1 MFATKR
7 DFLATL
13 FTATAVVMT
22 VSPCAV
28 AQNASALGTVKS
40 VDGKTMT
47 VATDKGATV
56 TVTLGD
62 TTKVVQLA
70 PGSTDLKTAQPATA
84 SDITAGDRVL
94 ASGPGDASAITAV
107 RVVLMKSGDIA
118 QRNAATQADWARR
131 GSGGLVNA
139 VNGGSI
145 SIKQGQKVVEITT
158 TPKTIFRRYAADSV
172 KFEDTKPGTLSDI
185 RPGDQLRVRGEKNED
200 GTAIAADEIVSGAFR
215 NLAGTVTS
223 VDAASGKIVLKDL
236 ASKKN
241 VTVMVTSNSDFRAL
255 PPQMAAMLAARAR
268 GAANGAAGANG
279 GGAPGGAP
287 QGGGV
292 SGGGAPQG
300 MGRPAG
306 GGEGAVA
313 GSGGMGP
320 GGAGGGR
327 GFGGPGGGGPRGDLA
342 SMLSRLP
349 TGELA
354 TVKNGDALMIVGTG
368 AANADTVT
376 AVTMLSGVEPILAA
390 PNGASSMNLAPWSM
404 GGGAGGD
411 AQ

>member
-40 VDGKTMT
+40 VEGKTVT

-62 TTKVVQLA
+62 ATKVVQLA

-172 KFEDTKPGTLSDI
+172 KFEDTKPGTLADI
-185 RPGDQLRVRGEKNED
+185 KAGDQLRVRGEKNED
-200 GTAIAADEIVSGAFR
+200 GTAITADEIVSGAFR

-223 VDAASGKIVLKDL
+223 VDAAGGKIVLKDL

-241 VTVMVTSNSDFRAL
+241 VTVMVTTNSDFRAL

-268 GAANGAAGANG
+268 GQQPGAPGGAAGANG
-279 GGAPGGAP
+279 GSAP
-287 QGGGV
+287 QGGG
-292 SGGGAPQG
+292 STGGAPQG

-306 GGEGAVA
+306 GGAGA

-327 GFGGPGGGGPRGDLA
+327 GFGGPGGGPRGDLA

>member
-1 MFATKR
+1 MFAIKR

-40 VDGKTMT
+40 VDGKTVT

-70 PGSTDLKTAQPATA
+70 PGSTDLKTAQPAA
-84 SDITAGDRVL
+84 VSDIATGDRVL

-139 VNGGSI
+139 VNGSSI

-172 KFEDTKPGTLSDI
+172 KFEDAKPGTLADI

-200 GTAIAADEIVSGAFR
+200 GTTIAADEVVSGAFR

-223 VDAASGKIVLKDL
+223 VDAAGGKIVLKDL

-268 GAANGAAGANG
+268 GAQPGAPGGGAGANG
-279 GGAPGGAP
+279 GGAPAGAP
-287 QGGGV
+287 QGGG
-292 SGGGAPQG
+292 APQG
-300 MGRPAG
+300 VGRPAG
-306 GGEGAVA
+306 GGEGA
-313 GSGGMGP
+313 SGMGP

>member
-1 MFATKR
+1 MFANKR

-13 FTATAVVMT
+13 FTATVVVMT

-40 VDGKTMT
+40 IDGKTVT

-56 TVTLGD
+56 TVTLAD
-62 TTKVVQLA
+62 ATKVVQLA

-84 SDITAGDRVL
+84 SDIAAGDRVL

-107 RVVLMKSGDIA
+107 RVVLMKSSDIA

-145 SIKQGQKVVEITT
+145 SIKQGQKAVEITT

-172 KFEDTKPGTLSDI
+172 KFEDTKPGTLADI

-279 GGAPGGAP
+279 GGAPGGTP
-287 QGGGV
+287 QGGG
-292 SGGGAPQG
+292 STGGAPQG
-300 MGRPAG
+300 GMNRPAG
-306 GGEGAVA
+306 GGEGA
-313 GSGGMGP
+313 GGVGP

-327 GFGGPGGGGPRGDLA
+327 GFGGPGGGPRGDLA

>member
-1 MFATKR
+1 MIATKK

-13 FTATAVVMT
+13 FTATAVVMS
-22 VSPCAV
+22 VSPSAV

-40 VDGKTMT
+40 VSSTSLT

-56 TVTLGD
+56 AVTLGD
-62 TTKVVQLA
+62 STKVVQLA
-70 PGSTDLKTAQPATA
+70 PGSTDLKTAQPSTA
-84 SDITAGDRVL
+84 SEIAAGDRVL
-94 ASGPGDASAITAV
+94 AIGPGDASAITAT

-118 QRNAATQADWARR
+118 QRNATAQADWQRR
-131 GSGGLVNA
+131 GSGGLVSA
-139 VNGGSI
+139 VNGGAITVKS
-145 SIKQGQKVVEITT
+145 GQKTVEIST

-172 KFEDTKPGTLSDI
+172 KFEDAKPGTLADI
-185 RPGDQLRVRGEKNED
+185 KAGDQLRVRGDKNED

-223 VDAASGKIVLKDL
+223 VDAASGKLVLKDL
-236 ASKKN
+236 TSKKN
-241 VTVMVTSNSDFRAL
+241 VTVMVTANSDFREL
-255 PPQMAAMLAARAR
+255 PPQAAAMFAARAR
-268 GAANGAAGANG
+268 GQQPGAAGA
-279 GGAPGGAP
+279 APGA
-287 QGGGV
+287 Q
-292 SGGGAPQG
+292 GGGAPQG
-300 MGRPAG
+300 APRPAGGEGAAAG
-306 GGEGAVA
+306 GGEGRRF
-313 GSGGMGP
+313 GGP
-320 GGAGGGR
+320 GGAGGP
-327 GFGGPGGGGPRGDLA
+327 GGPGGRGMDLA

-349 TGELA
+349 AGQLA

-404 GGGAGGD
+404 GGGGGD

>member
-1 MFATKR
+1 MFANKR

-13 FTATAVVMT
+13 FTATVVVMT

-40 VDGKTMT
+40 IDGKTVT

-56 TVTLGD
+56 TVTLAD
-62 TTKVVQLA
+62 ATKVVQLA

-84 SDITAGDRVL
+84 SDIAAGDRVL

-107 RVVLMKSGDIA
+107 RVVLMKSSDIA

-145 SIKQGQKVVEITT
+145 SIKQGQKAVEITT

-172 KFEDTKPGTLSDI
+172 KFEDTKPGTLADI

-279 GGAPGGAP
+279 GGAPGGTP
-287 QGGGV
+287 QGGG
-292 SGGGAPQG
+292 STGGAPQG
-300 MGRPAG
+300 GMNRPAG
-306 GGEGAVA
+306 GGEGA
-313 GSGGMGP
+313 GGMGP

-327 GFGGPGGGGPRGDLA
+327 GFGGPGGGPRGDLA

>member
-22 VSPCAV
+22 ISPCAV

-40 VDGKTMT
+40 VEGKTVT

-56 TVTLGD
+56 TVTLAD
-62 TTKVVQLA
+62 ATKVVQLA

-145 SIKQGQKVVEITT
+145 SIKQGQKVIEITT

-172 KFEDTKPGTLSDI
+172 KFEDTKPGTLADI
-185 RPGDQLRVRGEKNED
+185 RPGDQLRVRGEKNEG

-268 GAANGAAGANG
+268 GAQPGANG

-287 QGGGV
+287 QGGA
-292 SGGGAPQG
+292 SGAGASQG

-306 GGEGAVA
+306 GGEGASA
-313 GSGGMGP
+313 GN
-320 GGAGGGR
+320 GAGGGR
-327 GFGGPGGGGPRGDLA
+327 GFGGPGGAPGGGGPRGDLS